1 MRVKKDCMDLKVGIT
16 MGINNQSDKNGI
28 KRDIEELREALNE
41 ICAMEEG
48 NKIWKK
54 RLILSQQLDQ
64 LIVAYMNKDKE

>member
-1 MRVKKDCMDLKVGIT
+1 MVLKVGIT
-16 MGINNQSDKNGI
+16 MEINNQSDKNRI
-28 KRDIEELREALNE
+28 KRDMEELREVLNE

-48 NKIWKK
+48 NKILKK